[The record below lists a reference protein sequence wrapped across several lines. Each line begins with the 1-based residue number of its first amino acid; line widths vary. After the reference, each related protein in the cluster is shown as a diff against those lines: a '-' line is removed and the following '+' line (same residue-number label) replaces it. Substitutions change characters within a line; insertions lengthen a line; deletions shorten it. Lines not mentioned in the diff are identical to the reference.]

1 MAPRAQERSVDA
13 PGLWSAPGRGT
24 ADPTIPGVFEAA
36 LGTYR
41 RHLGSI
47 VVAGVLI
54 FVPVELLLIPIRSLV
69 QRFAE
74 ARDAEGLLVLSASA
88 AAGIVASLIGI
99 TIFAGVIE
107 VLAAAE
113 QEGTATPVL
122 VGLRRRPMVRLVL
135 AGVLV
140 AVLVMAGA
148 IAFFVPGLVLLVL
161 LSTVGPL
168 IAIERIGIGAALVRS
183 ARLVWRHF
191 LLVGVTVTIPL
202 MLEDAPVR
210 LLEGYARLEAPLA
223 VVSLGVLT
231 SVFLGGLVGVLEV
244 TLAHALLTEERRRH
258 TAHDAGSGRSTGDEV
273 HVAGRPTL
281 HADAMDMGTWAGSRS
296 PPNGSAP
303 V

>member
-1 MAPRAQERSVDA
+1 M
-13 PGLWSAPGRGT
+13 
-24 ADPTIPGVFEAA
+24 
-36 LGTYR
+36 
-41 RHLGSI
+41 
-47 VVAGVLI
+47 AGVLI
-54 FVPVELLLIPIRSLV
+54 FVPVDLLLIPIRSLV

-107 VLAAAE
+107 VLAAAD

-122 VGLRRRPMVRLVL
+122 VGLRRLPMVRLVL

-140 AVLVMAGA
+140 AVLVTAGA

-210 LLEGYARLEAPLA
+210 LLEGYARLETPLA
-223 VVSLGVLT
+223 AVSLDVLT

-244 TLAHALLTEERRRH
+244 TLAHALLAEERRRR
-258 TAHDAGSGRSTGDEV
+258 TAHDAGSGRSTGDETR
-273 HVAGRPTL
+273 VAGRV
-281 HADAMDMGTWAGSRS
+281 H
-296 PPNGSAP
+296 PPS
-303 V
+303 